1 MIIRLGKPV
10 RTTTKKILIEALQA
24 QKVRGLGW
32 IGKYDGPAALDT
44 RQFRM
49 HPGCRRRVFFFPSLF
64 HVVYVV

>member
-32 IGKYDGPAALDT
+32 IGKYDGPAASASRIEFQGELE
-44 RQFRM
+44 
-49 HPGCRRRVFFFPSLF
+49 
-64 HVVYVV
+64 